1 MTDFGEYCATPPD
14 HGLGSRSAGST
25 VGTATAA
32 RKSLFRRAIGAVRT
46 ASIEQKILIIL
57 LCIFAAKG
65 FAVALI
71 HQPFTGHDEVMHYA
85 YLSFV
90 AEQHRMPV
98 IPDLG
103 QWQQDYNAKK
113 GMDHDRAPNGFGNTV
128 SSRLRIGRGQTR
140 V

>member
-1 MTDFGEYCATPPD
+1 MSPD
-14 HGLGSRSAGST
+14 RGLGARSGESA
-25 VGTATAA
+25 VGTVASA
-32 RKSLFRRAIGAVRT
+32 RKSLFRRTITAIGG
-46 ASIEQKILIIL
+46 ASIEQKILIIV

-90 AEQHRMPV
+90 AEEGRVPV

-103 QWQQDYNAKK
+103 QW
-113 GMDHDRAPNGFGNTV
+113 
-128 SSRLRIGRGQTR
+128 
-140 V
+140 